1 MKISIRL
8 KKFDGLN
15 AESKHLVYIMLQPFK
30 YGYSVLFANTF
41 LRDKKI
47 RTSCFFISGKLVVDI
62 SIHRTI
68 LLEKS
73 YYRILDYLVSFQ
85 HIITILIYNTTR

>member
-1 MKISIRL
+1 MKISIGL
-8 KKFDGLN
+8 KEFDGLN
-15 AESKHLVYIMLQPFK
+15 AERKHLVYIMLQPLK
-30 YGYSVLFANTF
+30 YGYSVLFASTF

-47 RTSCFFISGKLVVDI
+47 SN
-62 SIHRTI
+62 HRTI

>member
-8 KKFDGLN
+8 KEFDGLN
-15 AESKHLVYIMLQPFK
+15 AERKHLVYIMLQPFK

-47 RTSCFFISGKLVVDI
+47 RTLCFLYQVSWLQISA
-62 SIHRTI
+62 SI
-68 LLEKS
+68 EQ
-73 YYRILDYLVSFQ
+73 FC
-85 HIITILIYNTTR
+85 

>member
-1 MKISIRL
+1 MKISIGL
-8 KKFDGLN
+8 KEFDGLN
-15 AESKHLVYIMLQPFK
+15 AERKHLVYIMLQPLK
-30 YGYSVLFANTF
+30 YGYYVLFANTF

-47 RTSCFFISGKLVVDI
+47 RTSRFLISGKLVANI
-62 SIHRTI
+62 SIHRTN
-68 LLEKS
+68 LLENS